1 MSKRS
6 EVRKLSGAIA
16 GLMVAV
22 ILITGSSFSYP
33 TLQLVWAQEQ
43 DEGTPLKVALLTDAL
58 FSDGGWGATAYNASQ
73 ALKEKYG
80 LELTAVENVAIPDIE
95 PTLRDFADQGNKLII
110 AHGFEWGDPALRVGA
125 DYPDTKFVVFT
136 GLTNGSNVASVFP
149 MQQEGAFVL
158 GAVAAM
164 MSKTGT
170 IGFVGGQAY
179 PNIINIFEGYKQ
191 GARYINP
198 DIKVI
203 GQYIDTFTDPARGK
217 EAGVSLI
224 NNGADFL
231 FHVADLSGQGVI
243 QAAKEK
249 GIYALGVVADQHNLA
264 PDTVLTS
271 FVLDM
276 EKAFD
281 QAINMVQNGNFSG
294 QLYKPGLEAAK
305 GASGDGIVFI
315 APFHNLDSKV
325 PADVKQ
331 KLNQIVQDIISG
343 KIVVP
348 ERTEA
353 SS

>member
-1 MSKRS
+1 MGRS
-6 EVRKLSGAIA
+6 S
-16 GLMVAV
+16 
-22 ILITGSSFSYP
+22 
-33 TLQLVWAQEQ
+33 
-43 DEGTPLKVALLTDAL
+43 
-58 FSDGGWGATAYNASQ
+58 
-73 ALKEKYG
+73 
-80 LELTAVENVAIPDIE
+80 
-95 PTLRDFADQGNKLII
+95 
-110 AHGFEWGDPALRVGA
+110 LRVGA

-149 MQQEGAFVL
+149 MQQEGSYVL
-158 GAVAAM
+158 GALAAM

-191 GARYINP
+191 GARSINP

-294 QLYKPGLEAAK
+294 QLYKPGLEEAK

>member
-1 MSKRS
+1 MLARS
-6 EVRKLSGAIA
+6 CLKNLRGELIALSIG
-16 GLMVAV
+16 V
-22 ILITGSSFSYP
+22 ILIAGSGLSFP
-33 TLQLVWAQEQ
+33 ILVPVTAQN
-43 DEGTPLKVALLTDAL
+43 EGQPLKVKLLTDAL
-58 FSDGGWGATAYNASQ
+58 FSDSGWGAAAYNASQ

-80 LELTAVENVAIPDIE
+80 LDLTAGEKVPIPDIE
-95 PTLRDFADQGNKLII
+95 PTLRDAAEEGNDLII
-110 AHGFEWGDPALRVGA
+110 AHGFEWGDPAKRVA
-125 DYPDTKFVVFT
+125 PDYPDTKFVVFT
-136 GLTNGSNVASVFP
+136 GLTNGSNLASVFP
-149 MQQEGAFVL
+149 MQQEGSYVL
-158 GAVAAM
+158 GALAAM
-164 MSKTGT
+164 MSKTDT

-179 PNIINIFEGYKQ
+179 PNIINILEGYKQ
-191 GARYINP
+191 GAKSIKP
-198 DIKVI
+198 DIKVLA
-203 GQYIDTFTDPARGK
+203 QYIDTFTDPARGK

-249 GIYALGVVADQHNLA
+249 GVYALGAVADQHNAA

-271 FVLDM
+271 FVLDIDKSF
-276 EKAFD
+276 E

-294 QLYKPGLEAAK
+294 KLFNPGLETAK

>member
-1 MSKRS
+1 MRKIIHNMYS
-6 EVRKLSGAIA
+6 EQSVALRAILASVISA
-16 GLMVAV
+16 GL
-22 ILITGSSFSYP
+22 ILGFSNAFQFPSNTYAQSS
-33 TLQLVWAQEQ
+33 
-43 DEGTPLKVALLTDAL
+43 PLRVALLTDAL
-58 FSDGGWGATAYNASQ
+58 FSDGGWGATAYNSSQ

-80 LELTAVENVAIPDIE
+80 LELTTVENVAIPDIE
-95 PTLRDFADQGNKLII
+95 PTLRDFADQGNNLII
-110 AHGFEWGDPALRVGA
+110 AQGFEWGDPALRVGA
-125 DYPDTKFVVFT
+125 DYPDTKIT
-136 GLTNGSNVASVFP
+136 
-149 MQQEGAFVL
+149 
-158 GAVAAM
+158 
-164 MSKTGT
+164 
-170 IGFVGGQAY
+170 
-179 PNIINIFEGYKQ
+179 
-191 GARYINP
+191 
-198 DIKVI
+198 

-231 FHVADLSGQGVI
+231 IHVADLSGQGVI

-281 QAINMVQNGNFSG
+281 GAIRMVQNGNFSG
-294 QLYKPGLEAAK
+294 QLYKPGLESAK

-315 APFHNLDSKV
+315 APFYNLDSKV
-325 PADVKQ
+325 PTDVKQ
-331 KLNQIVQDIISG
+331 RLNQIVQDIISG

>member
-1 MSKRS
+1 MSPRS
-6 EVRKLSGAIA
+6 EGRNFKGAIA
-16 GLMVAV
+16 AFTIAV
-22 ILITGSSFSYP
+22 VLITGPSLSFPILDRVS
-33 TLQLVWAQEQ
+33 AQ
-43 DEGTPLKVALLTDAL
+43 DDGTPLKVALLTDAL

-80 LELTAVENVAIPDIE
+80 LDLTTVENVAIPDIE
-95 PTLRDFADQGNKLII
+95 PTLRDFADAGNDLII
-110 AHGFEWGDPALRVGA
+110 AHGFEWGDPALKVGA

-158 GAVAAM
+158 GAIAAM
-164 MSKTGT
+164 LSKTGT

-191 GARYINP
+191 GAKYIKP

-243 QAAKEK
+243 QAAKDK

-281 QAINMVQNGNFSG
+281 QAINAVQNGNFSG
-294 QLYKPGLEAAK
+294 QLYKPGLESGK
-305 GASGDGIVFI
+305 GAAGDGIVFV
-315 APFHNLDSKV
+315 APFHNLDSEV

-331 KLNQIVQDIISG
+331 RLNQIVQDIIND

-353 SS
+353 TS

>member
-1 MSKRS
+1 MLARS
-6 EVRKLSGAIA
+6 GLKNLRGELIAFSIGLILIA
-16 GLMVAV
+16 GSGLSLPV
-22 ILITGSSFSYP
+22 
-33 TLQLVWAQEQ
+33 LVPVSAQS
-43 DEGTPLKVALLTDAL
+43 EGQPLKVKLLTDAL
-58 FSDGGWGATAYNASQ
+58 FSDSGWGAPAYNASQ

-80 LELTAVENVAIPDIE
+80 LDLTAGEKVPIPDIE
-95 PTLRDFADQGNKLII
+95 PTLRDAADEGNDLII
-110 AHGFEWGDPALRVGA
+110 AHGFEWGDPAKRVA
-125 DYPDTKFVVFT
+125 TDYPDTKFVVFT

-149 MQQEGAFVL
+149 MQQEGSYVL
-158 GAVAAM
+158 GALAAM

-191 GARYINP
+191 GARSINP
-198 DIKVI
+198 DIKVL

-249 GIYALGVVADQHNLA
+249 GVYALGAVADQHNAA

-271 FVLDM
+271 FVLDIDKSF
-276 EKAFD
+276 E

-294 QLYKPGLEAAK
+294 QLYKPGLETAK

-331 KLNQIVQDIISG
+331 RLNQIVQDIISG

>member
-1 MSKRS
+1 MSMSSRS
-6 EVRKLSGAIA
+6 GIENIRAALAIFTI
-16 GLMVAV
+16 GVF
-22 ILITGSSFSYP
+22 LIVGYSFLLPISVP
-33 TLQLVWAQEQ
+33 VSAQ
-43 DEGTPLKVALLTDAL
+43 DEGPPLKVKLLTDAL
-58 FSDGGWGATAYNASQ
+58 FSDGGWGNAAYNASQ

-80 LELTAVENVAIPDIE
+80 LVLTTAEKVPISDIE
-95 PTLRDFADQGNKLII
+95 PTLQNAAEEGNDLII

-125 DYPDTKFVVFT
+125 QYPDTKFVVFT
-136 GLTNGSNVASVFP
+136 GLTNGDNVASIFP
-149 MQQEGAFVL
+149 MQQEGSFVL
-158 GAVAAM
+158 GALAAM

-191 GARYINP
+191 GAKYINP
-198 DIKVI
+198 DIDVR
-203 GQYIDTFTDPARGK
+203 GQYIDTFDDPVRGK
-217 EAGVSLI
+217 EAGTSLI
-224 NNGADFL
+224 NSGADFL

-243 QAAKEK
+243 QAARDK
-249 GIYALGVVADQHNLA
+249 GIYALGAVADQHNAA
-264 PDTVLTS
+264 PNAVLTS
-271 FVLDM
+271 FVLDI
-276 EKAFD
+276 EKSFE

-294 QLYKPGLEAAK
+294 KLYKPGLEVAK
-305 GASGDGIVFI
+305 GAAGDGIVFI

-331 KLNQIVQDIISG
+331 RVNQIVQDIVSG

>member
-1 MSKRS
+1 MLARS
-6 EVRKLSGAIA
+6 GLKNLRGELIAFSIGLILIA
-16 GLMVAV
+16 GSGL
-22 ILITGSSFSYP
+22 SFP
-33 TLQLVWAQEQ
+33 VLVPVSAQS
-43 DEGTPLKVALLTDAL
+43 EGQPLKVKLLTDAL
-58 FSDGGWGATAYNASQ
+58 FSDSGWGAPAYNASQ

-80 LELTAVENVAIPDIE
+80 LDLTAGEKVPIPDIE
-95 PTLRDFADQGNKLII
+95 PTLRDAADEGNDLII
-110 AHGFEWGDPALRVGA
+110 AHGFEWGDPAKRVA
-125 DYPDTKFVVFT
+125 TDYPDTKFVVFT

-149 MQQEGAFVL
+149 MQQEGSYVL
-158 GAVAAM
+158 GALAAM

-191 GARYINP
+191 GARSINP
-198 DIKVI
+198 DIKVL

-249 GIYALGVVADQHNLA
+249 GVYALGAVADQHNAA

-271 FVLDM
+271 FVLDIDKSF
-276 EKAFD
+276 E

-294 QLYKPGLEAAK
+294 QLYKPGLETAK

-331 KLNQIVQDIISG
+331 RLNQIVQDIISG